1 MARHGSPRAGRWPVQ
16 LRYKTDFTSEEYV
29 SQQAWRDASL
39 EACPAHPGGGCSFA
53 RHGTYERL
61 RPAGTRIARWYCRQA
76 QCTFSLLP
84 DCLAARLSG
93 SLEEVEAA
101 VVAVEKARS
110 VEAAADH
117 LRPDIDL
124 PGALRWTRHR
134 LGPVHRALRL
144 LLALLPELL
153 LGCPPTVQG
162 FRQRLETEAV
172 LITLRAIAAL
182 YLPGLPPPL
191 GFKPPSR
198 SAGERKTRRQHSM
211 GPDPPAR
218 IS

>member
-1 MARHGSPRAGRWPVQ
+1 MQ

-162 FRQRLETEAV
+162 FRQRLETEVALFRYGLIADLVHLPPGTKGLYQRLQDKAAV
-172 LITLRAIAAL
+172 VYCIPGSSRTRVAAETLRDWL
-182 YLPGLPPPL
+182 KRY
-191 GFKPPSR
+191 R
-198 SAGERKTRRQHSM
+198 
-211 GPDPPAR
+211 
-218 IS
+218 

>member
-1 MARHGSPRAGRWPVQ
+1 MQ
-16 LRYKTDFTSEEYV
+16 LRYKTDFTSEQYV

-39 EACPAHPGGGCSFA
+39 AACPAHPGGGCSFA
-53 RHGTYERL
+53 RHGTYARL
-61 RPAGTRIARWYCRQA
+61 RPPGTRIARWYCRQA
-76 QCTFSLLP
+76 HCTFSLLP

-101 VVAVEKARS
+101 VVAVEEASS
-110 VEAAADH
+110 VEAAADR
-117 LRPDIDL
+117 LRPNIDL

-144 LLALLPELL
+144 LIALLPELL

-162 FRQRLETEAV
+162 FRARLGTEAV
-172 LITLRAIAAL
+172 LRRLRAIAAVH
-182 YLPGLPPPL
+182 LPGLPPPL
-191 GFKPPSR
+191 GFRAPAR
-198 SAGERKTRRQHSM
+198 GGGETEMPRQHSM

>member
-1 MARHGSPRAGRWPVQ
+1 VQ
-16 LRYKTDFTSEEYV
+16 LRYKTDFTSEQYV
-29 SQQAWRDASL
+29 SQQAWRDATL
-39 EACPAHPGGGCSFA
+39 ECCPVHASGGCSFA

-61 RPAGTRIARWYCRQA
+61 RPPGTRIARWYCRQA
-76 QCTFSLLP
+76 GCTFSLLP

-101 VVAVEKARS
+101 VVAVEEARS
-110 VEAAADH
+110 VEAAADR

-144 LLALLPELL
+144 LIALLPELL
-153 LGCPPTVQG
+153 LGCPPSVQG
-162 FRQRLETEAV
+162 FRARLGTEAV
-172 LITLRAIAAL
+172 LMRLRAIAAAH
-182 YLPGLPPPL
+182 LPGLPSPL
-191 GFKPPSR
+191 GFRPPAR
-198 SAGERKTRRQHSM
+198 GGGEPKTSRQHPM

-218 IS
+218 MA